1 MSSCHREPYRVTGA
15 AGEVETIPALFEA
28 AVTANPAKAWM
39 VFEDREYTYAETH
52 RQVGRAAAA
61 LADLGLRPGD
71 VVMATMPS
79 TPEHVFLWLA
89 SAHAGTILLT
99 ANPRPSDA
107 ELAGLVDQVSPAVM
121 SPPVRSR
128 SARCSSGRATS
139 RPSLRAGRCGRV

>member
-1 MSSCHREPYRVTGA
+1 M
-15 AGEVETIPALFEA
+15 VETIPALFEA

-61 LADLGLRPGD
+61 LADLGLRAGD

-99 ANPRPSDA
+99 ANPRSSEA
-107 ELAGLVDQVSPAVM
+107 ELAGLVDQVSPAVVIAPGEVEIAALFERAGM
-121 SPPVRSR
+121 SPP
-128 SARCSSGRATS
+128 
-139 RPSLRAGRCGRV
+139 SLRGRTTRPC